1 MPNPNTQT
9 DGNNINNMTDSNQT
23 PATSQF
29 NRHKG
34 MKLAG
39 ALTLA
44 ATVLAGCS
52 TVQLDPLKDQ
62 EIADAIKSD
71 EQLFQRMAPAISEP
85 LDVNTAMAR
94 ALKYNLDHRVK
105 LMEQALSHQGFELAK
120 MDMLPML
127 AANAGYTSRNNVDAS
142 RSESVLTG
150 IESLEPSTSVDQ
162 EYTDAELKL
171 SWNVLDFGVS
181 YLKAKQEADRV
192 LIAGNAR
199 KDIMAKLLQQTRAAY
214 WRAAVTQRLKPRVNE
229 LLAEA
234 EFALGR
240 LEQIQEQKLRA
251 PLEVLQEKRRLLSV
265 IRSLRSLQRSADS
278 AEIELA
284 TLINQPPGER
294 LPLAIPRQ
302 IPELQELP
310 EMDVEELE
318 RIALA
323 NSGEYLGQL
332 YNARIAQRE
341 ARKSMLRMLPGLE
354 FSYSG
359 NYNSNSYLYNN
370 AWAQAGVRI
379 SWNIMR
385 VFAYGDIQDQNE
397 SREQLVEAQRL
408 AANMATI
415 ARVNL
420 GWQQYK
426 NSLEAANLA
435 QRFEELDEAIASF
448 SEQARAS
455 SAISGTR
462 SLVDK
467 AKALNT
473 AMTNALAYADAQEAF
488 GGFLSTLGFNPV
500 PFDYQTHTVDELAM
514 KLDQGFE
521 NWQEQHLE
529 SYNDMFEAADASTT
543 QQKED
548 DPA

>member
-1 MPNPNTQT
+1 MTASNPT
-9 DGNNINNMTDSNQT
+9 
-23 PATSQF
+23 TSVSKF
-29 NRHKG
+29 NRRKG

-52 TVQLDPLKDQ
+52 TVQLEPLKDQ

-71 EQLFQRMAPAISEP
+71 ERLFQRMAPAIVEP

-162 EYTDAELKL
+162 EYTNADLKL

-214 WRAAVTQRLKPRVNE
+214 WRAAVTQRLKPRVNV

-294 LPLAIPRQ
+294 LPLSVPDE
-302 IPELQELP
+302 IPELQDLP
-310 EMDVEELE
+310 EIDVEELE

-385 VFAYGDIQDQNE
+385 VFAYGDIKDQNE

-420 GWQQYK
+420 GWQQYQ
-426 NSLEAANLA
+426 NSLEALELA

-473 AMTNALAYADAQEAF
+473 SMTNALAYADAQEAF

-500 PFDYQTHTVDELAM
+500 PFDYQTYSVDELAM
-514 KLDQGFE
+514 KLDQGFN

-529 SYNDMFEAADASTT
+529 SYNEMFEAANASAT
-543 QQKED
+543 QQQKD
-548 DPA
+548 DSA